1 MKKSFFYFIVIAGTL
16 MSASCSDDKQ
26 PWENIPSSPITGND
40 AVVTFN
46 GDRSYG
52 VVTVDTRSESSALVT
67 LSNIIPGYPEITVPA
82 DMKQSGDGTFSL
94 SGSTSLATPPEIF
107 PMSKATASS
116 SIYEMALK
124 GTVTDSGKAQIAVT
138 STLTADAQGKFTG
151 KWIPEKMLPITA
163 ELIAHAPVVVD
174 LAIKG
179 QPEKSAELS
188 ATLSL
193 LGGLALY
200 NSIGAL
206 DLQENG
212 SMVIDYSTAI
222 DLARALREG
231 IDQNNGIYKAI
242 TDFKGSTGRN
252 LVFWYNR
259 ADYLFVTPYIPNISY
274 KIDVDNGNNP
284 NLNDGA
290 VTEKLEKMLADL
302 AAMGIDTKA
311 LMSTFTSLNSTGIP
325 IAAMPDGSSLKLV
338 IDKKMI
344 DPFISLL
351 APALPALDLKL
362 KEYLADPANS
372 AVAEI
377 LTTQLFPALGIS
389 SLQDLGKLWEEGI
402 ETFTIT
408 INLVKA

>member
-362 KEYLADPANS
+362 KEYIAEPAN
-372 AVAEI
+372 
-377 LTTQLFPALGIS
+377 
-389 SLQDLGKLWEEGI
+389 
-402 ETFTIT
+402 
-408 INLVKA
+408 